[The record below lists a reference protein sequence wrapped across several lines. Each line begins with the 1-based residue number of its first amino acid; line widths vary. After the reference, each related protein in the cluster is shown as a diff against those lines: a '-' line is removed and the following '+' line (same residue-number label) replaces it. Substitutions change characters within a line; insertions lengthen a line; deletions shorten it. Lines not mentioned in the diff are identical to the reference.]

1 MPWNHAFPL
10 RKWSKLK
17 TLVIPIFPP
26 LWGLWGVV
34 KPSYICN
41 CWYISYKSAYTN
53 QPIQWNGLWTLVV
66 YKMMAKWTS
75 MIFERP
81 TLPANGFPKNPC
93 WCTSFCGHANM
104 RVDKNMPHIELGPTN
119 RQLVGR
125 HVAGY
130 ESLDEFLGCMRHHG
144 KLLEFVLLPHQVNL
158 EKSVKHP

>member
-1 MPWNHAFPL
+1 
-10 RKWSKLK
+10 
-17 TLVIPIFPP
+17 
-26 LWGLWGVV
+26 
-34 KPSYICN
+34 
-41 CWYISYKSAYTN
+41 
-53 QPIQWNGLWTLVV
+53 
-66 YKMMAKWTS
+66 

-119 RQLVGR
+119 PQLVGR

-144 KLLEFVLLPHQVNL
+144 KTA
-158 EKSVKHP
+158 